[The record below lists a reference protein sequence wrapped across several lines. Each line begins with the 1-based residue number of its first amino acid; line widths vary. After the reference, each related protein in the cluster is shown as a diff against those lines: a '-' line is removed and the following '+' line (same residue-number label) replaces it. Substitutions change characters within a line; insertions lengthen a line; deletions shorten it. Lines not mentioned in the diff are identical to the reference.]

1 MKIPV
6 RKNPRAN
13 RDCVIELKTHFA
25 LPPNPETAGSG
36 LAIRIRYVP
45 DRLIADLQKIKS
57 YYNSLAAHSLDGIEE
72 MANAIVDDFS
82 NELIPRWVGVDVTM
96 TRESDSASG
105 SVHVEDKQPLWEN
118 SALLQRLN

>member
-13 RDCVIELKTHFA
+13 RDYVIELKTHFA
-25 LPPNPETAGSG
+25 LPANPETAGYG